1 MKILISKYN
10 FAVNVVVVINA
21 VIHEIFIIRDLVS
34 KLLITKLSSA
44 KILMFNALV
53 LVKAYADQKV
63 KGKT

>member
-1 MKILISKYN
+1 MKILISEYN

-21 VIHEIFIIRDLVS
+21 VIHEIFIIRDLIS

>member
-1 MKILISKYN
+1 M
-10 FAVNVVVVINA
+10 VINA

>member
-1 MKILISKYN
+1 MKILISEYN
-10 FAVNVVVVINA
+10 FAVNAVVVINA

>member
-1 MKILISKYN
+1 MKILISEYN
-10 FAVNVVVVINA
+10 FAVNVVVVIND

>member
-1 MKILISKYN
+1 MKILISEYN